1 MCLLRSAARAPQPRL
16 VSVSQLNPFRERE
29 PIATPRALELLRE
42 GELESIGR
50 MPYSSNATFLL
61 NVRHDGLQA
70 QAIYKPHRGE
80 RPLWD
85 FPTGLYQREV
95 AAFLIADDLGWDVVP
110 PTVLRH
116 DAPLDTGSLQLF
128 MPCEFEEHYFT
139 IHEAGDAY
147 DDTFRRI
154 CVLDIV
160 INNTDRKSG
169 HCLLGTD
176 GRIWAIDH
184 GIALHHEFKLRTVL
198 WDFAGEPLPDDICE
212 DLWRFLDRGLSDEI
226 ASLLDP
232 FERDAVLARTTA
244 LATSGHFPHDDT
256 GGRRYPWPLV

>member
-1 MCLLRSAARAPQPRL
+1 
-16 VSVSQLNPFRERE
+16 VSQLSPFRERE
-29 PIATPRALELLRE
+29 PIATERALDLLRK
-42 GELESIGR
+42 GVLDTVGR

-61 NVRHDGLQA
+61 DVEHEGLNA

-85 FPTGLYQREV
+85 FPSGLYQREV

-110 PTVLRH
+110 PTVVRD
-116 DAPLDTGSLQLF
+116 DAPADTGSLQLF
-128 MPCEFEEHYFT
+128 MPAHFDEHYFT
-139 IHEAGDAY
+139 LHEAGDEH
-147 DDTFRRI
+147 DDVFRKI
-154 CVLDIV
+154 CALDLV

-184 GIALHHEFKLRTVL
+184 GIAFHHEFKLRTVL
-198 WDFAGEPLPDDICE
+198 WDFEDEPLPDDIH
-212 DLWRFLDRGLSDEI
+212 DSLWRFLDRGLPDAI
-226 ASLLDP
+226 AVLLDP
-232 FERDAVLARTTA
+232 FERDAIMARTTA
-244 LATSGHFPHDDT
+244 LATAGRFPRDNT